1 MTEGNHNDYGLER
14 GNRRFPV
21 AAGGLHLA
29 RTPIFKLRL
38 FIAAL
43 AVGLVTVAPA
53 ASAPAV
59 PQPTDP
65 PDGAESPFLPTLK
78 WSAVTGAD
86 HYVVEIG
93 ADQAFNPALFTIS
106 TKNTRAVP
114 DKTAPNGTYWWRVQS
129 VDANGNGSPFSAPM
143 AVEKN
148 WAGNTTLTA
157 PANGA
162 TILYPEDPLVLRWTA
177 VPGAAKYRILIASD
191 SSLSTLVTDQGDP
204 VEIQATNFA
213 PNLLL
218 PENTYYWA
226 VIPLDAQGNPGEQS
240 STRSFTWEWP
250 STTTPGLTDLVDAS
264 TELFDPQFSWEAIP
278 GAAHYEVE
286 VNSSSDFATG
296 SKVCCTDQTISTTL
310 TPLEVFANNT
320 YYWRVRALDTAGNA
334 GVWNEGPAF
343 VKTFDN
349 YADLSELSIK
359 DLRMRDGADP
369 GTDLSGDP
377 GYQTDDP
384 ILTWSPVPGASSY
397 EVDVV
402 PVVSGF
408 CNWTAST
415 FERWKLPT
423 ASTSWTP
430 LGSGALA
437 GAPHPVPSGMTVSKD
452 TRGLIAGESYCA
464 RVRARSGRV
473 SLVGAIWGDYTYL
486 DDGTGASFTFTNWPA
501 ACTTDCD
508 QDHLPYDN
516 YTGPV
521 RGEVIT
527 GDDQHGNMPLF
538 TWDPMPGKLGY
549 WVIVAKDPSFTTI
562 VDYAFTRIPAYAVRT
577 GTQPRT
583 YPDETTA
590 YYWVVLPSQ
599 GANGSFAPGNVQTSA
614 YADFEKQTTPP
625 DLLEPENGTVFSGQP
640 TFRWTT
646 SRGARR
652 YHLQVDDEPTFG
664 SPLVDEVRTA
674 STSFTALKTYSSA
687 STLYW
692 RVQAEDENNTGLTWS
707 ATGNFQVAL
716 PAPSIDPSNLGTSD
730 NLPVVF
736 WSPVPGAISYTL
748 EVEDEDQ
755 HADQFDGF
763 PSTAASWEKITG
775 AGILTL
781 RVRAEFPKANSLST
795 TLGPWSAPEDFVHT
809 IHEPQNPAEEVGAN
823 RLVLSWDAKTGMKQY
838 KVQIS
843 ARQDFASYIESKSTD
858 NPSFAPTLSSFTY
871 KNAGTLYWRVAA
883 VDADANVGDFT
894 TVRSFSWPG
903 ITTPAAPLKKFS
915 LSTKGYFVKNR
926 YRTVYLYAK
935 DSSTLLPVSGA
946 TVRVSGCGLLTT
958 KFTNSNGAAKFYAK
972 ATKIGTATFR
982 VSRSGYETRYI
993 YRKCRAP

>member
-1 MTEGNHNDYGLER
+1 MGWNEEFDSR
-14 GNRRFPV
+14 GGR
-21 AAGGLHLA
+21 GLHLA
-29 RTPIFKLRL
+29 RTPFFKLRL
-38 FIAAL
+38 FIAAV

-59 PQPTDP
+59 PDPIGP
-65 PDGAESPFLPTLK
+65 PDGIEVAFLPTLK
-78 WSAVTGAD
+78 WNAVAGAD

-93 ADQAFNPALFTIS
+93 ADSAFNPALFTIS
-106 TKNTRAVP
+106 TKNTRAVA
-114 DKTAPNGTYWWRVQS
+114 DKTVPNGTYYWRVQAFDS
-129 VDANGNGSPFSAPM
+129 NGNGSPWSAPM
-143 AVEKN
+143 TVVKN
-148 WAGNTTLTA
+148 WAGNPTLIT

-177 VPGAAKYRILIASD
+177 VAGAAKYRVLIASD
-191 SSLSTLVTDQGDP
+191 SSLSTLVTEQGDP
-204 VEIQATNFA
+204 VEVQATNLA

-226 VIPLDAQGNPGEQS
+226 VVPLDAQGNPGDRS
-240 STRSFTWEWP
+240 PTRSFTWEWP
-250 STTTPGLTDLVDAS
+250 STTTPSFDDLDDS
-264 TELFDPQFSWEAIP
+264 TELFDPRFSWDPIP

-296 SKVCCTDQTISTTL
+296 SKVCCPDQTISTTL

-320 YYWRVRALDTAGNA
+320 YYWRVRALDQAGNA
-334 GVWNEGPAF
+334 GVWNEGPSF

-359 DLRMRDGADP
+359 HLRVRDGGDSDP
-369 GTDLSGDP
+369 DEDGYAGTDLDLGTP
-377 GYQTDDP
+377 GYQTDEP
-384 ILTWSPVPGASSY
+384 ILTWSPVPGAASY

-408 CNWTAST
+408 CNWTASI
-415 FERWKLPT
+415 FSRWTVPT

-452 TRGLIAGESYCA
+452 TRGLSPGESYCA

-473 SLVGAIWGDYTYL
+473 SLSTAVWGDYTYL
-486 DDGTGASFTFTNWPA
+486 DDGTGSTFTFTNWPD
-501 ACTTDCD
+501 ACTTDCN
-508 QDHLPYDN
+508 QDHLPSGN
-516 YTGPV
+516 YTLPA
-521 RGEVIT
+521 RDEIIS
-527 GDDQHGNMPLF
+527 GDAEHGNMPLF

-577 GTQPRT
+577 GSQPRT
-583 YPDETTA
+583 YADETTD

-599 GANGSFAPGNVQTSA
+599 GSNGSFAPGNVQTSA
-614 YADFEKQTTPP
+614 YANFEKQTTPP
-625 DLLEPENGTVFSGQP
+625 QLLGPDNGTVFTGQP
-640 TFRWTT
+640 TFTWTT

-692 RVQAEDENNTGLTWS
+692 RVQAEDENNIGLTWS
-707 ATGNFQVAL
+707 ETRNFQVAL
-716 PAPSIDPSNLGTSD
+716 PAPTIDPSTLGTSD

-736 WSPVPGAISYTL
+736 WSAVPGAISYTL
-748 EVEDEDQ
+748 EVEDEQQ
-755 HADQFDGF
+755 HAQEFDGF

-781 RVRAEFPKANSLST
+781 RVRAEFPKSNSLST
-795 TLGPWSAPEDFVHT
+795 TLGPWSAPEAFVHT
-809 IHEPQNPAEEVGAN
+809 IHEPQNAAEEVGAN
-823 RLVLSWDAKTGMKQY
+823 RLALSWDAKTGMKQY

-843 ARQDFASYIESKSTD
+843 ARQDFSPYIESKSTD
-858 NPSFAPTLSSFTY
+858 NPSFAPTLSSLTY
-871 KNAGTLYWRVAA
+871 KDPATLYWRVAA
-883 VDADANVGDFT
+883 VDADGNVGDFT
-894 TVRSFSWPG
+894 AVRSLSWPG
-903 ITTPAAPLKKFS
+903 LTAASTPLKTFS

-935 DSSTLLPVSGA
+935 DSATLLPVSAA
-946 TVRVSGCGLLTT
+946 TVRLTGCGLLVT
-958 KFTNSNGAAKFYAK
+958 KLTGSNGAAKFYKK
-972 ATKIGTATFR
+972 ATKTGTATFR
-982 VSRSGYETRYI
+982 VSKSGYATKYL
-993 YRKCRAP
+993 YRKCRLP

>member
-1 MTEGNHNDYGLER
+1 
-14 GNRRFPV
+14 V

-29 RTPIFKLRL
+29 RTPFFKLRL
-38 FIAAL
+38 FVAAV
-43 AVGLVTVAPA
+43 AVGLITVAPA

-59 PQPTDP
+59 PDPIGP
-65 PDGAESPFLPTLK
+65 PDGIEVTFLPTLK
-78 WSAVTGAD
+78 WNAVAGAD

-93 ADQAFNPALFTIS
+93 ADSAFNPALFTIS
-106 TKNTRAVP
+106 TKNTRAVA
-114 DKTAPNGTYWWRVQS
+114 DKTVPNGTYYWRVEAFDS
-129 VDANGNGSPFSAPM
+129 NGNGSPWSAPM
-143 AVEKN
+143 TVVKN
-148 WAGNTTLTA
+148 WAGNPTLTS

-177 VPGAAKYRILIASD
+177 VPGAAKYRVLIASD

-204 VEIQATNFA
+204 VEVQATNLA

-226 VIPLDAQGNPGEQS
+226 VIPLDAQGNPGD
-240 STRSFTWEWP
+240 RSPIRAFTWEWP
-250 STTTPGLTDLVDAS
+250 STTTPALEDLIGAS
-264 TELFDPQFSWEAIP
+264 ELFDPKFSWDPIP

-296 SKVCCTDQTISTTL
+296 SKVCCSDQTISTTL
-310 TPLEVFANNT
+310 TPLEVFVNNT
-320 YYWRVRALDTAGNA
+320 YYWRVRGLDMAGNA
-334 GVWNEGPAF
+334 GVWTEGPSF

-349 YADLSELSIK
+349 YADLSEPSIK
-359 DLRMRDGADP
+359 DLRMRDAADFDP
-369 GTDLSGDP
+369 EDIDTGYAGTDLSPDP

-384 ILTWSPVPGASSY
+384 ILTWSPVPGAASY

-408 CNWTAST
+408 CHWTADT
-415 FERWKLPT
+415 FARWTVPT
-423 ASTSWTP
+423 SSTSWTP
-430 LGSGALA
+430 LGSGGLA

-452 TRGLIAGESYCA
+452 TRGLVAGESYCA

-473 SLVGAIWGDYTYL
+473 SLSTKIWSDYTYL
-486 DDGTGASFTFTNWPA
+486 DDGTGFTFTFTGWPA
-501 ACTTDCD
+501 ACTLDCN
-508 QDHLPYDN
+508 QDHLPSDS
-516 YTGPV
+516 YTLPI

-527 GDDQHGNMPLF
+527 GDNKHGNMPLF

-577 GTQPRT
+577 GSQART
-583 YPDETTA
+583 YADETTA

-599 GANGSFAPGNVQTSA
+599 GGNGSFAPGNVQTSA

-625 DLLEPENGTVFSGQP
+625 DLLSPENGTVFTGQP
-640 TFRWTT
+640 TFQWAPT
-646 SRGARR
+646 RGARR

-692 RVQAEDENNTGLTWS
+692 RVQAEDENNVGLTWS
-707 ATGNFQVAL
+707 ATRNFQVAL
-716 PAPSIDPSNLGTSD
+716 PTPTIDPSTLGTSD
-730 NLPVVF
+730 SLPVVF

-748 EVEDEDQ
+748 EV
-755 HADQFDGF
+755 ADQDGDSQEFDGF

-781 RVRAEFPKANSLST
+781 RVRAEFPKSNSFST
-795 TLGPWSAPEDFVHT
+795 TLGPWSDPEDFVHT
-809 IHEPQNPAEEVGAN
+809 IHEPQNAAEEVGAN
-823 RLVLSWDAKTGMKQY
+823 RLALSWDAKTGMKQY

-843 ARQDFASYIESKSTD
+843 ARQDFSPYIESKSTD
-858 NPSFAPTLSSFTY
+858 NPSFAPTLSSLTY
-871 KNAGTLYWRVAA
+871 KDAGTLYWRVAA
-883 VDADANVGDFT
+883 VDADGNLGDFT
-894 TVRSFSWPG
+894 GIRSLSWPG
-903 ITTPAAPLKKFS
+903 TTVPAVTLNKFKLS
-915 LSTKGYFVKNR
+915 STGYLVKGRARYVTVYVKNLST
-926 YRTVYLYAK
+926 LAA
-935 DSSTLLPVSGA
+935 VSGA
-946 TVRVSGCGLLTT
+946 TVRVSGAGLLST
-958 KFTNSNGAAKFYAK
+958 KLTGAAGSVKFYLK
-972 ATKIGTATFR
+972 PSKLGTVTFR
-982 VSRSGYETRYI
+982 VSKSGYTTAYL
-993 YRKCRAP
+993 YRKVRAR